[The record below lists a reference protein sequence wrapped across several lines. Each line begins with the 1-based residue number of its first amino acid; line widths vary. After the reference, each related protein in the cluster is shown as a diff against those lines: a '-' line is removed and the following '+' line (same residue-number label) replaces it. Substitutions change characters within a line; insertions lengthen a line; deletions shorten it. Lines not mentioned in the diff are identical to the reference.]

1 MKKREPDEAVPEI
14 VSGVARFGLLR
25 GLQWAMTL
33 FAAMLMLFAAM
44 MLATAWHYGPEVAV
58 RHAQY
63 AKFQSHAQARIVDA
77 WLALDVDVA
86 TIRNPDFWRASAYA
100 SPCVVVELEGDWG
113 GARSRGFCGTRLK
126 FNASYDVPLL
136 DTLVPGERFVW
147 RQDERGFAVPEIRMS
162 QAAHAWLASHPAD
175 TFMHSKWPAK
185 SALEWLKVEL
195 DRPIDAAVAGWT
207 APPAAIDVVFDPA
220 NPGVLLPAGLVKT
233 RLAQSPS
240 WIIALLLGVVGT
252 GVWIVALWLL
262 PAAANFNRIGR
273 ALLVVL
279 PLLAL
284 PWWADYM
291 PRAIAF
297 FNADVGDVAKEMMG
311 DIDILDRFAATSP
324 QDALFHDGGARLAWR
339 AGDGV
344 YATTFGRIKFAKP
357 ASAMSGDAAVEALAA
372 TVTAQMRTLSE
383 DERIAMLR
391 ELRRDKQRDL
401 TAAGTLFVPFAREIL
416 MKPDAPAGERK
427 AASDFLWDWVTSPTV
442 TVDPRAPGFKTRKEI
457 MRSLADVPV
466 PEIANMAR

>member
-1 MKKREPDEAVPEI
+1 MKKREPDEAVPEV

-44 MLATAWHYGPEVAV
+44 MLATAWHYGPEVAA
-58 RHAQY
+58 RHSQY
-63 AKFQSHAQARIVDA
+63 AKLRSHAQARIVDA

-86 TIRNPDFWRASAYA
+86 TIRNPDFWRASAFA

-113 GARSRGFCGTRLK
+113 AARSRGFCGTRLK
-126 FNASYDVPLL
+126 FNDSYDLPFL

-162 QAAHAWLASHPAD
+162 QAAQAWLASHPAD
-175 TFMHSKWPAK
+175 TFMHPKWPAK

-195 DRPIDAAVAGWT
+195 DRPVDAAVAGWT
-207 APPAAIDVVFDPA
+207 APAATIDVVFDPA
-220 NPGVLLPAGLVKT
+220 NPGVLLPAGLVQS
-233 RLAQSPS
+233 RLAQAPS
-240 WIIALLLGVVGT
+240 WIVALLLGVVGI
-252 GVWIVALWLL
+252 GVWTAAVWLL
-262 PAAANFNRIGR
+262 PAAANFNLAGR
-273 ALLVVL
+273 ALLVIV

-297 FNADVGDVAKEMMG
+297 FNADVGEMAKEMMG
-311 DIDILDRFAATSP
+311 DIDILDRFAATAP
-324 QDALFHDGGARLAWR
+324 QDAQFHDGGARLAWR
-339 AGDGV
+339 AGDGA
-344 YATTFGRIKFAKP
+344 YSATFGRIKFAKP
-357 ASAMSGDAAVEALAA
+357 AATMPGDAAVEALAG
-372 TVTAQMRTLSE
+372 TVTAQVRALPE
-383 DERIAMLR
+383 EERVALLG

-401 TAAGTLFVPFAREIL
+401 TAAGIVFVPFAREIL
-416 MKPDAPAGERK
+416 MSADAPAIERR
-427 AASDFLWDWVTSPTV
+427 AARDFLWDWVTSPTL
-442 TVDPRAPGFKTRKEI
+442 TIDPHAPGFKARKEI